1 MRCHARWERRSL
13 IDRSQQPPQDSD
25 TLDFGKH
32 CRQTYSKT
40 YYLHKRY
47 CDWVVDTSHNEP
59 DCGKA
64 LLRFA
69 GYIIQKR
76 DEEES
81 QRQLDR
87 LDRNDVAMELM
98 EEEVPEG
105 EFPESWMLTPS
116 RQNRARSSVDDADL

>member
-1 MRCHARWERRSL
+1 M
-13 IDRSQQPPQDSD
+13 DRSRQPLQDSD

-32 CRQTYSKT
+32 LNQTYSET

-47 CDWVVDTSHNEP
+47 CDWVVDTAHNEP
-59 DCGKA
+59 ECSTA
-64 LLRFA
+64 LKRFA

-87 LDRNDVAMELM
+87 LEQDPDAVMEVLD
-98 EEEVPEG
+98 EAIPEGG
-105 EFPESWMLTPS
+105 EFPESWLLTPKRS
-116 RQNRARSSVDDADL
+116 DRARLSEEDADL